1 MVAWKFKT
9 NTVTKRIKGG
19 EPASRDEVVGGE
31 DGITAEVGVDVPGG
45 YASFSGGGFVGG
57 DIRVGDFGDRESE
70 DLGFEGGEEGIE
82 IGFGHGIVRLDIGV
96 DEPEE
101 DTGGASIG
109 IDGAVWPG
117 GVRGDVGIKL
127 GRIGVDAES
136 GKKDVPGDSARE
148 GVIFLEVTLFGGGQV
163 ASFDQSAIIG
173 GNAGLLGDGFEE
185 VGGPDSGGGRFGL
198 CGRDNEAQR

>member
-1 MVAWKFKT
+1 M
-9 NTVTKRIKGG
+9 
-19 EPASRDEVVGGE
+19 
-31 DGITAEVGVDVPGG
+31 DVPGS
-45 YASFSGGGFVGG
+45 YAGFGGSGFVGD
-57 DIRVGDFGDRESE
+57 DIWVGDFGDRESE

-82 IGFGHGIVRLDIGV
+82 IGFGHGIVRLGARV

-101 DTGGASIG
+101 DTGGASIS

-148 GVIFLEVTLFGGGQV
+148 GVIFLEVTLFSGGQV
-163 ASFDQSAIIG
+163 ASFDQSVIIG
-173 GNAGLLGDGFEE
+173 GDAGLLGDGFEE
-185 VGGPDSGGGRFGL
+185 VGGLDSGRGRFGL
-198 CGRDNEAQR
+198 GGRDNEAQR